1 VTGTLADEP
10 ERWPV
15 TSSRDVYRGSAPFAL
30 REDVVCAPGD
40 DEEFTRLVVEH
51 PGAVVVLAV
60 DDDERVL
67 VLRQYRHPAG
77 IRFVELPAGLL
88 DVPGEDPVQAARREL
103 LEEAALEAD
112 DWTPL
117 ATTWSSPG
125 ICAEHVRTY
134 LARGLRDRPDRGGFE
149 PAHEEAHMTSHW
161 VPFDELFSAVL
172 DGRVTDA
179 PVVIAV
185 QAYALR
191 TARGVTAERL
201 LPPRSA

>member
-1 VTGTLADEP
+1 VTERLADEP

-15 TSSRDVYRGSAPFAL
+15 VASRDVYRGGAPFAL
-30 REDVVCAPGD
+30 REDTITAPGD
-40 DEEFTRLVVEH
+40 DEEFARLVVEH
-51 PGAVVVLAV
+51 PGAVVILAV
-60 DDDERVL
+60 DDDERAL

-88 DVPGEDPVQAARREL
+88 DVPGEDPVEAAKREL

-112 DWTPL
+112 EWVPL

-134 LARGLRDRPDRGGFE
+134 LARGLHDRPDRGGFE

-161 VPFDELFSAVL
+161 VPVDDLLEAVL
-172 DGRVTDA
+172 DGRVSDA
-179 PVVIAV
+179 PVVIAL

-191 TARGVTAERL
+191 TARGVAAERL
-201 LPPRSA
+201 ITPRPA

>member
-1 VTGTLADEP
+1 VTERLADEP

-15 TSSRDVYRGSAPFAL
+15 TSSRDVYRGAAPFAL
-30 REDVVCAPGD
+30 REDVVSAPGD
-40 DEEFTRLVVEH
+40 DEGFTRLVVEH

-67 VLRQYRHPAG
+67 VLRQYRHPAAM
-77 IRFVELPAGLL
+77 RFVELPAGLL
-88 DVPGEDPVQAARREL
+88 DVPGEDPVEAGRREL

-134 LARGLRDRPDRGGFE
+134 LARGLRERPDRGGFE

-161 VPFDELFSAVL
+161 VPFDDLFSAVL

-191 TARGVTAERL
+191 TARGVPAERM